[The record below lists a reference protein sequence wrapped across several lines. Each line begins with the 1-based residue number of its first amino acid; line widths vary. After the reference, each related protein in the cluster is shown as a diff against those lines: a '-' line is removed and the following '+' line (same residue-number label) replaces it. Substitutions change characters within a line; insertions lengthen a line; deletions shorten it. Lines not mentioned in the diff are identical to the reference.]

1 MNEEITLLLKK
12 RSKLTMKCYNDP
24 TDHNKNLLINTTNE
38 CSRLIIAAKE
48 KNLIQLSAEFE
59 DPSTAPK
66 TYWSILNRFLSNKKI
81 PIAPLILVNDTV
93 VLNFAEKTELFNSY
107 FASRCILVIHKNQLT
122 SLEFKANERL
132 EKITFTDDDINLI
145 TKTVS
150 VDKVHGWDNI
160 SIRMIKLCGKS
171 IALRSIFQSIL
182 YDGVFQMIGKK
193 VMLPH
198 VIKRTVKT

>member
-1 MNEEITLLLKK
+1 M
-12 RSKLTMKCYNDP
+12 
-24 TDHNKNLLINTTNE
+24 
-38 CSRLIIAAKE
+38 
-48 KNLIQLSAEFE
+48 
-59 DPSTAPK
+59 
-66 TYWSILNRFLSNKKI
+66 
-81 PIAPLILVNDTV
+81 
-93 VLNFAEKTELFNSY
+93 NFAEKTELFNSY
-107 FASRCILVIHKNQLT
+107 FASQCILVINKSQLP

-182 YDGVFQMIGKK
+182 YDGVFPDDWKK
-193 VMLPH
+193 SNVAPCHKKDSENLIKNYRPISLLPIFSKVFERLTYNFLYNYFTQNKLFTDRQSGFMPGDSCALQLLSITH
-198 VIKRTVKT
+198 EIYKSFHSNSIS